1 MRLVKSKW
9 SVLMLVAVVLLWT
22 LTACGGSNES
32 ATSTP
37 EPSTPQP
44 AAATELPPTATAAP
58 TPTPEPATPTP
69 VPTDT
74 PTPVPDPEDGAG
86 DASVLPDL
94 PLPEDAEDVSFES
107 DEVLFSSPSDVSA
120 LVEFFRAALT
130 TEGWQ
135 ELSDFSTVEDEF
147 AFAEFEQGGESI
159 ALTIFELDGRSE
171 TSIDLSSSP
180 SLTGGEDAASPAPA
194 GMTIAD
200 WPTPPDA
207 TEVDVTGDTMSFKT
221 VLSLAD
227 VAEFYRPYYAENDL
241 DASCLEDVADYTS
254 VSCSYSNG
262 DITVSFFAFEGFG
275 ETEVEI
281 EVINYALE
289 SGEDDS
295 GELGVEEEDGL
306 PLPDDHTGYT
316 SEGGEFRRMVAFYSP
331 SDLATLSEFY
341 QTELASRG
349 WTLDEAEGTDT
360 DATLRFSGDDG
371 ELVVT
376 LLAGDETEVVLV
388 QRDPAAAEAAGVLP
402 PAGLARLYLVNFT
415 ESDMTV
421 TIDGETVDVPPGAG
435 MESPDDA
442 PQVDLPAGT
451 YDVTTEVGGSSV
463 TDEIVVGPDESWAL
477 LLDEEGALPL
487 QMY

>member
-1 MRLVKSKW
+1 MRLMKSKW
-9 SVLMLVAVVLLWT
+9 SVLVFVALVLLWI
-22 LTACGGSNES
+22 LTACGGSDES
-32 ATSTP
+32 ATVAS
-37 EPSTPQP
+37 EASTPQP

-58 TPTPEPATPTP
+58 TPTPEPPTPTP
-69 VPTDT
+69 LPTDA
-74 PTPVPDPEDGAG
+74 PTPEPAPEDEAG
-86 DASVLPDL
+86 DASALPDV

-107 DEVLFSSPSDVSA
+107 DEILFSSPSDVAA

-147 AFAEFEQGGESI
+147 AFAEFEQDSESI

-171 TSIDLSSSP
+171 TSIDLSSAP
-180 SLTGGEDAASPAPA
+180 SLTGAMGDEGL

-200 WPTPPDA
+200 WPAPPDA
-207 TEVDVTGDTMSFKT
+207 TEVDVSGDTLSFKT
-221 VLSLAD
+221 ALSLVD
-227 VAEFYRPYYAENDL
+227 VAEFYRPVYASMDL
-241 DASCLEDVADYTS
+241 DASCLDDVADYTS
-254 VSCSYSNG
+254 VSCSFSNG
-262 DITVSFFAFEGFG
+262 DITVSFFAFEGFDA
-275 ETEVEI
+275 TEVEI

-316 SEGGEFRRMVAFYSP
+316 SEGGEFRRMLAVTSP

-341 QTELASRG
+341 QTELAGRG
-349 WTLDEAEGTDT
+349 WTLDELEETDSGQ
-360 DATLRFSGDDG
+360 TLRFSGDEG

-376 LLAGDETEVVLV
+376 LLAGDETEVTLV
-388 QRDPAAAEAAGVLP
+388 QRDRAAAEAAGVLP

-421 TIDGETVDVPPGAG
+421 TIDGEAIDVPPGAG

-442 PQVDLPAGT
+442 PQVDLPPGT
-451 YDVTTEVGGSSV
+451 YEVLTEVGGRYRS
-463 TDEIVVGPDESWAL
+463 A
-477 LLDEEGALPL
+477 
-487 QMY
+487 